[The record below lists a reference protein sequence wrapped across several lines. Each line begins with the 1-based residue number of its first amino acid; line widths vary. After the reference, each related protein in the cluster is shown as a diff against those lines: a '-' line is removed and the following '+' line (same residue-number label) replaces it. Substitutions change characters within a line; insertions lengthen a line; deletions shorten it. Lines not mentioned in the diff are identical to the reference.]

1 MNTNTS
7 KWAVEIGDGNANL
20 SEAIQTI
27 AFSYGF
33 TWDGFARNNWG
44 ENVVDH
50 TLARFLVFNPET
62 KVITCRNFRK
72 DVENECSQLV
82 SKVEDVVNLFKSPP
96 SVSVSVKVGTDIT
109 VNKTGDVYMKTFVI
123 GSELFEQI
131 VSIRN
136 KLLGKKNKFPVAR
149 FSYTSQNSGRKV
161 RNVIVTDMNINN
173 GLLTGLDIDDNDKFK
188 KFLTSK
194 ISGPVELRGFVE
206 S

>member
-7 KWAVEIGDGNANL
+7 KWAVEIGDDNANF

-27 AFSYGF
+27 AFIHGF
-33 TWDGFARNNWG
+33 TWDGFARNDWS
-44 ENVVDH
+44 ENTVDH

-96 SVSVSVKVGTDIT
+96 SVSVKVGTDIT
-109 VNKTGDVYMKTFVI
+109 VNKTGDVYLKTFVI
-123 GSELFEQI
+123 GSKLFEQI

-136 KLLGKKNKFPVAR
+136 KLLGKK
-149 FSYTSQNSGRKV
+149 TS
-161 RNVIVTDMNINN
+161 
-173 GLLTGLDIDDNDKFK
+173 
-188 KFLTSK
+188 
-194 ISGPVELRGFVE
+194 
-206 S
+206 